1 MIVLS
6 EQYGYK
12 NPKSIDDIERFAT
25 VLKNQPYSK
34 IIQRGVNKVYC
45 YNIIHTTDET
55 NPYRFETSYFVGV
68 DWIVENELPIY
79 VKPKLDDDTSEVN
92 YVKML
97 FDVLKEPENYHH
109 LDQLCEINF
118 EKPSIAIEQKQDLL
132 TPLLLIQ
139 YINILKK
146 IVQKG
151 LKKSYYTVTKNLN
164 AKIKGKILINETIK
178 KNHFNNKM
186 LFNYCQYTEFGLN
199 SIENKILKKA
209 LAFSVAAM
217 QNIRGVDISALS
229 GLINYIQPAF
239 VNIDNEVN
247 IEELKSIKFNKLFK
261 EYELALKFAKH
272 ILKRYG
278 YNISSVNSTL
288 INTPPFWIDMSKLF
302 ELYVF
307 SKLKER
313 FKYHKEVTYHKTF
326 NYLEPDFIVNT
337 KDGLI
342 KMIVDA
348 KYKPQYQDGRIN
360 IEDIRQISGYA
371 RLKKIYDFLKFE
383 DDKIIDCLVIY
394 SNQNANRK
402 DFKGENFKL
411 EEEKEYNRFF
421 KLGIELPIKD
431 TQKIKK
437 KADI

>member
-12 NPKSIDDIERFAT
+12 NPKSIDDIERFAAA
-25 VLKNQPYSK
+25 LKNQHYSK
-34 IIQRGVNKVYC
+34 SIQRGENKTYC
-45 YNIIHTTDET
+45 FNILHSEGET

-97 FDVLKEPENYHH
+97 FDVLKEPENYNH

-164 AKIKGKILINETIK
+164 AKVKGKILINETIK

-186 LFNYCQYTEFGLN
+186 PYSYCQYSEFGIN
-199 SIENKILKKA
+199 STENKVLKKA
-209 LAFSVAAM
+209 LAFSIAAM
-217 QNIRGVDISALS
+217 QNLKGIDISSLN
-229 GLINYIQPAF
+229 GFVNYIQPAF
-239 VNIDNEVN
+239 INVDSEVN
-247 IEELKSIKFNKLFK
+247 IEELKGIKPNKLYK
-261 EYELALKFAKH
+261 EYDQALKFARH

-278 YNISSVNSTL
+278 YNISTANSTT
-288 INTPPFWIDMSKLF
+288 INIPPFWIDMSKLF

-313 FKYHKEVTYHKTF
+313 FTAHKEVTYHKYF
-326 NYLEPDFIVNT
+326 NFLQPDFIINS
-337 KDGLI
+337 KDGVT
-342 KMIVDA
+342 KMVVDA
-348 KYKPQYQDGRIN
+348 KYKPQYQDGN
-360 IEDIRQISGYA
+360 VSTEDIRQISGYA
-371 RLKKIYDFLKFE
+371 RLKKIYKFLEFE
-383 DDKIIDCLVIY
+383 EDKIIDCLVIY

-402 DFKGENFKL
+402 DFKDENFNI
-411 EEEKEYNRFF
+411 EEEKEYNRFY
-421 KLGIELPIKD
+421 KIGIELPVK
-431 TQKIKK
+431 T
-437 KADI
+437 

>member
-1 MIVLS
+1 MIILS

-12 NPKSIDDIERFAT
+12 NPKSIENIERFAAA
-25 VLKNQPYSK
+25 LKNQPYSK
-34 IIQRGVNKVYC
+34 TIQRGENKAYC
-45 YNIIHTTDET
+45 FNILHTADEID
-55 NPYRFETSYFVGV
+55 PYRFETSYFVGV

-79 VKPKLDDDTSEVN
+79 VKPKLDDATSEVN

-97 FDVLKEPENYHH
+97 FDILKEPENYNH

-118 EKPSIAIEQKQDLL
+118 EKPSIAIEQKHDLL

-151 LKKSYYTVTKNLN
+151 LKKSYYTVTKNMN
-164 AKIKGKILINETIK
+164 AKVKGKILINETIK

-186 LFNYCQYTEFGLN
+186 LFNYCQYTEFGIN
-199 SIENKILKKA
+199 SVENKILKKA
-209 LAFSVAAM
+209 LAFSIAAM
-217 QNIRGVDISALS
+217 QNIRGIDISSLS
-229 GLINYIQPAF
+229 GLVNYIQPAF
-239 VNIDNEVN
+239 VNVDNEVN
-247 IEELKSIKFNKLFK
+247 IEELKSIKPNKLYK
-261 EYELALKFAKH
+261 EYEQALKFARH

-278 YNISSVNSTL
+278 YNISSANSTV

-313 FKYHKEVTYHKTF
+313 FTKHKEVTYHKTF
-326 NYLEPDFIVNT
+326 NYLEPDFIVKTNDGVT
-337 KDGLI
+337 K
-342 KMIVDA
+342 MVVDA
-348 KYKPQYQDGRIN
+348 KYKPQYQDGKIN

-371 RLKKIYDFLKFE
+371 RLKKVYDFLNFE
-383 DDKIIDCLVIY
+383 DYKIIDCLVIY

-411 EEEKEYNRFF
+411 EDEKEYNRFF
-421 KLGIELPIKD
+421 KIGIELPIKEM
-431 TQKIKK
+431 QKILS
-437 KADI
+437 

>member
-6 EQYGYK
+6 EQFGYK
-12 NPKSIDDIERFAT
+12 DPKSIDDIERFTAA
-25 VLKNQPYSK
+25 LNNQHYSK
-34 IIQRGVNKVYC
+34 SIQRGENKAYC
-45 YNIIHTTDET
+45 YKILYTEDET

-79 VKPKLDDDTSEVN
+79 VKPKLDDENSEVN

-97 FDVLKEPENYHH
+97 FDVLKEPENYNH

-118 EKPSIAIEQKQDLL
+118 EKPSIAIEQNQDLL

-139 YINILKK
+139 YINSLKK

-164 AKIKGKILINETIK
+164 AKVKGKILINETIK

-186 LFNYCQYTEFGLN
+186 LYTYCQYSEFGIN
-199 SIENKILKKA
+199 SIENKVLKKA
-209 LAFSVAAM
+209 LAFSIAAI
-217 QNIRGVDISALS
+217 QHIKGIDISSLN
-229 GLINYIQPAF
+229 GLVNYIQPAF
-239 VNIDNEVN
+239 LNVDSEVN
-247 IEELKSIKFNKLFK
+247 IEELKSIKPNKLYK
-261 EYELALKFAKH
+261 EYEQALKFAKH

-278 YNISSVNSTL
+278 YNISSANSTI

-313 FKYHKEVTYHKTF
+313 FTHHKEVTYHKKF

-337 KDGLI
+337 IDGSV
-342 KMIVDA
+342 KMVVDA
-348 KYKPQYQDGRIN
+348 KYKPQYQNGN
-360 IEDIRQISGYA
+360 ISIDDIRQISGYA
-371 RLKKIYDFLKFE
+371 RLNKIYKFLGIE
-383 DDKIIDCLVIY
+383 DDKVIDCLVIY
-394 SNQNANRK
+394 SNQGANRI
-402 DFKGENFKL
+402 DFTGDNFEF
-411 EEEKEYNRFF
+411 EEEKEYKRFF
-421 KLGIELPIKD
+421 KIGIELPV
-431 TQKIKK
+431 KI
-437 KADI
+437 

>member
-1 MIVLS
+1 MIILS

-12 NPKSIDDIERFAT
+12 NPKSIENIERFAAA
-25 VLKNQPYSK
+25 LKNQPYSK
-34 IIQRGVNKVYC
+34 TIQRGESKAYC
-45 YNIIHTTDET
+45 FNILHTADEI

-97 FDVLKEPENYHH
+97 FDILKEPENYHH

-118 EKPSIAIEQKQDLL
+118 EKPSIAIEQKHDLL

-146 IVQKG
+146 VVQKG

-186 LFNYCQYTEFGLN
+186 LFNYCQYTEFGIN
-199 SIENKILKKA
+199 SVENKILKKA
-209 LAFSVAAM
+209 LAFSIAAM
-217 QNIRGVDISALS
+217 QNIRGIDISSLS
-229 GLINYIQPAF
+229 GLVNYIQPAF
-239 VNIDNEVN
+239 VNVDNEVN
-247 IEELKSIKFNKLFK
+247 IEELKSIKPNKLYK
-261 EYELALKFAKH
+261 EYEQALKFARH

-278 YNISSVNSTL
+278 YNISSANSTV

-313 FKYHKEVTYHKTF
+313 FTKHKEVTYHKTF
-326 NYLEPDFIVNT
+326 NYLEPDFIVKTNDGVT
-337 KDGLI
+337 K
-342 KMIVDA
+342 MVVDA
-348 KYKPQYQDGRIN
+348 KYKPQYQDGKIN

-371 RLKKIYDFLKFE
+371 RLKKVYNFLNFE

-411 EEEKEYNRFF
+411 EEEKEYNSFF
-421 KLGIELPIKD
+421 KIGIELPIKD
-431 TQKIKK
+431 MLKI
-437 KADI
+437 

>member
-12 NPKSIDDIERFAT
+12 NPRSIDDIERFAAA
-25 VLKNQPYSK
+25 LKNQHYSK
-34 IIQRGVNKVYC
+34 SIQRGDNKAYC
-45 YNIIHTTDET
+45 FNILHTEDET

-79 VKPKLDDDTSEVN
+79 VKPKLDNDTSEVN

-97 FDVLKEPENYHH
+97 FDVLKETENYNH

-118 EKPSIAIEQKQDLL
+118 EKPSISIEQKQDLL

-164 AKIKGKILINETIK
+164 AKVKGKILINETIK

-186 LFNYCQYTEFGLN
+186 LNSYCQYSEFGIN
-199 SIENKILKKA
+199 SIENKVLKKA
-209 LAFSVAAM
+209 LTFSIAAM
-217 QNIRGVDISALS
+217 QNINGIDISSLN
-229 GLINYIQPAF
+229 GLVNYIQPAF
-239 VNIDNEVN
+239 INVDSEVN
-247 IEELKSIKFNKLFK
+247 IEEMKGIKPNKLYK
-261 EYELALKFAKH
+261 EYEQALKFAKH

-278 YNISSVNSTL
+278 YNISIVNSTT

-313 FKYHKEVTYHKTF
+313 FTHHKEVTYHQKF

-337 KDGLI
+337 NDGLT
-342 KMIVDA
+342 KMVVDA
-348 KYKPQYQDGRIN
+348 KYKPQYQDGN
-360 IEDIRQISGYA
+360 VSTEDIRQISGYA
-371 RLKKIYDFLKFE
+371 RLKKIYKFLEFE
-383 DDKIIDCLVIY
+383 EDKIIDCLVVY
-394 SNQNANRK
+394 SNQNSNRK
-402 DFKGENFKL
+402 DFKDENFNI
-411 EEEKEYNRFF
+411 EEEKEYTKFY
-421 KLGIELPIKD
+421 KIGIELPVKL
-431 TQKIKK
+431 
-437 KADI
+437 

>member
-12 NPKSIDDIERFAT
+12 NPRTIDDIGRFAAA
-25 VLKNQPYSK
+25 LKNQDYSK
-34 IIQRGVNKVYC
+34 SIQRGDKKANC
-45 YNIIHTTDET
+45 YDIIYKEGAA
-55 NPYRFETSYFVGV
+55 NPYLFETSYFVGV

-97 FDVLKEPENYHH
+97 FDVLKEPENYNH

-118 EKPSIAIEQKQDLL
+118 EKPSITIEQKQDLL

-151 LKKSYYTVTKNLN
+151 LKKSYYTVTNNLN

-186 LFNYCQYTEFGLN
+186 LFNYCQYTEFGIN

-209 LAFSVAAM
+209 LVFSIAAM
-217 QNIRGVDISALS
+217 QNIRGVDISTLN
-229 GLINYIQPAF
+229 GLVNYIQPAF
-239 VNIDNEVN
+239 INVDSEVN
-247 IEELKSIKFNKLFK
+247 IEELKSIKPNKLYK
-261 EYELALKFAKH
+261 EYEQALKFAKH
-272 ILKRYG
+272 ILKKYG
-278 YNISSVNSTL
+278 YNISTINATL

-313 FKYHKEVTYHKTF
+313 FTYHKEVTYHQKF

-337 KDGLI
+337 NDGVT
-342 KMIVDA
+342 KMVVDA
-348 KYKPQYQDGRIN
+348 KYKPQYQDGN
-360 IEDIRQISGYA
+360 VSTEDIRQISGYA
-371 RLKKIYDFLKFE
+371 RLKKIYKFLEFE
-383 DDKIIDCLVIY
+383 EDKIIDCLVIY
-394 SNQNANRK
+394 SNQSANRK
-402 DFKGENFKL
+402 DFKGDNFKI

-421 KLGIELPIKD
+421 KIGIELPIKN
-431 TQKIKK
+431 
-437 KADI
+437 

>member
-12 NPKSIDDIERFAT
+12 NPRSIDDIERFAAA
-25 VLKNQPYSK
+25 LKNKPYSK
-34 IIQRGVNKVYC
+34 SIQHGENKAYC
-45 YNIIHTTDET
+45 FNILHTTDET

-97 FDVLKEPENYHH
+97 FDVLKEPENYNH

-151 LKKSYYTVTKNLN
+151 LKKSYYPVTKNLN

-186 LFNYCQYTEFGLN
+186 LFNYCQYTEFGIN
-199 SIENKILKKA
+199 SVENKILKKA
-209 LAFSVAAM
+209 LAFSIAAM
-217 QNIRGVDISALS
+217 QNIRGIDISALN
-229 GLINYIQPAF
+229 GLVNYIQPAF
-239 VNIDNEVN
+239 VNVDNEVN
-247 IEELKSIKFNKLFK
+247 IEELKSINPNRLYK
-261 EYELALKFAKH
+261 EYEQALKFAKH

-278 YNISSVNSTL
+278 YNISSANSIV

-313 FKYHKEVTYHKTF
+313 FTKLKEVTYHKTF
-326 NYLEPDFIVNT
+326 NYLEPDFIVKSNDGVT
-337 KDGLI
+337 K
-342 KMIVDA
+342 MVVDA
-348 KYKPQYQDGRIN
+348 KYKPQYQDGKIN

-371 RLKKIYDFLKFE
+371 RLKKVYNFLTFE
-383 DDKIIDCLVIY
+383 DNKIIDCLVIY

-421 KLGIELPIKD
+421 KIGIELPIKD
-431 TQKIKK
+431 MQTL
-437 KADI
+437 

>member
-6 EQYGYK
+6 EQFGYK
-12 NPKSIDDIERFAT
+12 NPKSIDDIERFAAA
-25 VLKNQPYSK
+25 LKNQHYSK
-34 IIQRGVNKVYC
+34 SIQKGENKSYC
-45 YNIIHTTDET
+45 FKILHTKDET
-55 NPYRFETSYFVGV
+55 NPYLFETSYFVGV

-79 VKPKLDDDTSEVN
+79 VKPKLDDATSEVN

-97 FDVLKEPENYHH
+97 FEVLKQPENYNH

-164 AKIKGKILINETIK
+164 AKVKGKILINETIK

-186 LFNYCQYTEFGLN
+186 LYSYCQYSEFGIN
-199 SIENKILKKA
+199 STENKVLKKA
-209 LAFSVAAM
+209 LAFSIAAM
-217 QNIRGVDISALS
+217 QNLKGIDISSLN
-229 GLINYIQPAF
+229 GLVNYIQPAF
-239 VNIDNEVN
+239 VNVDSEVN
-247 IEELKSIKFNKLFK
+247 IEELKGIKPNKLYK
-261 EYELALKFAKH
+261 EYEQALKFAKH

-278 YNISSVNSTL
+278 YNISTANSTT

-313 FKYHKEVTYHKTF
+313 FTAHKEVTYHQKF

-337 KDGLI
+337 NDGVT
-342 KMIVDA
+342 KMVVDA
-348 KYKPQYQDGRIN
+348 KYKPQYKEGN
-360 IEDIRQISGYA
+360 VSTEDIRQISGYA
-371 RLKKIYDFLKFE
+371 RLKKIYKFLEFE
-383 DDKIIDCLVIY
+383 EDKIIDCLVIY
-394 SNQNANRK
+394 SNQSANRK
-402 DFKGENFKL
+402 DFKDDNFNI
-411 EEEKEYNRFF
+411 EEEKEYNRFY
-421 KLGIELPIKD
+421 KIGIELPV
-431 TQKIKK
+431 KI
-437 KADI
+437 

>member
-12 NPKSIDDIERFAT
+12 NPKSIDNIERFAAA
-25 VLKNQPYSK
+25 LKNQNYSK
-34 IIQRGVNKVYC
+34 SIQRGDNKAYC
-45 YNIIHTTDET
+45 FNILHTEDET

-92 YVKML
+92 YVKIL

-109 LDQLCEINF
+109 LEQLCEINF
-118 EKPSIAIEQKQDLL
+118 EKPTIFIEQKQDLL

-139 YINILKK
+139 YITILKK

-164 AKIKGKILINETIK
+164 SKVKGKILINETIK

-186 LFNYCQYTEFGLN
+186 LYSYCLYSEFGVN
-199 SIENKILKKA
+199 STENKVLKKA
-209 LAFSVAAM
+209 LTFSIAAI
-217 QNIRGVDISALS
+217 QNIKGVDISSLN

-239 VNIDNEVN
+239 INVDSEVN
-247 IEELKSIKFNKLFK
+247 IEEMKSIKPNKLYK
-261 EYELALKFAKH
+261 EYEQALNFAKQ

-278 YNISSVNSTL
+278 YNISTANSTT

-313 FKYHKEVTYHKTF
+313 FTNHKEVIYHKTF

-337 KDGLI
+337 NDGLT

-348 KYKPQYQDGRIN
+348 KYKPKYHDGKIN

-371 RLKKIYDFLKFE
+371 RLKKVYNFLNFE
-383 DDKIIDCLVIY
+383 DDRVIDCLVIY

-421 KLGIELPIKD
+421 KIGIELPIKEM
-431 TQKIKK
+431 
-437 KADI
+437 

>member
-1 MIVLS
+1 MIILS

-12 NPKSIDDIERFAT
+12 NPRSIGDIERFAAA
-25 VLKNQPYSK
+25 LKNKAYRK
-34 IIQRGVNKVYC
+34 TIQGKKNNANCFDILY
-45 YNIIHTTDET
+45 IESET

-79 VKPKLDDDTSEVN
+79 VKPKLDDDTSGVN

-97 FDVLKEPENYHH
+97 FDVLKEPENYNH

-118 EKPSIAIEQKQDLL
+118 DKPSIAIEQKQDLL

-151 LKKSYYTVTKNLN
+151 LKKSYYSVTKNLN
-164 AKIKGKILINETIK
+164 AKVKGKILINETIK

-186 LFNYCQYTEFGLN
+186 LFNYCQYSEFGVN

-209 LAFSVAAM
+209 LAFSIAAM
-217 QNIRGVDISALS
+217 QNLKGIDISALN
-229 GLINYIQPAF
+229 GLVNYIQPAF
-239 VNIDNEVN
+239 VNVDNEVN
-247 IEELKSIKFNKLFK
+247 IEELKSIKPNKLYK
-261 EYELALKFAKH
+261 EYEQALKFAKH

-278 YNISSVNSTL
+278 YNISTANST
-288 INTPPFWIDMSKLF
+288 IIKTPPFWIDMSKLF

-313 FKYHKEVTYHKTF
+313 FSQHKEVTYHKYF
-326 NYLEPDFIVNT
+326 NFLQPDFIVKSN
-337 KDGLI
+337 DGLT
-342 KMIVDA
+342 KMVVDV
-348 KYKPQYQDGRIN
+348 KYKPQYQDGNIN
-360 IEDIRQISGYA
+360 TEDIRQISGYA
-371 RLKKIYDFLKFE
+371 RLKKVYEFLEFE
-383 DDKIIDCLVIY
+383 NDKIIDCLVIY
-394 SNQNANRK
+394 SNQMANRK
-402 DFKGENFKL
+402 DFKGNNFEI

-421 KLGIELPIKD
+421 KIGIELPVKN
-431 TQKIKK
+431 
-437 KADI
+437 